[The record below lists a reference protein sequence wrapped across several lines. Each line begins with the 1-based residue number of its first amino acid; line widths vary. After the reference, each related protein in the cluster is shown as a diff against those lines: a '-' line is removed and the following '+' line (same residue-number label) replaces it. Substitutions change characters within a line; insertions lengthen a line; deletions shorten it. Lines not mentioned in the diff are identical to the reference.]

1 MTMSTEYFREQLKQK
16 GLKVTP
22 QRIAIYEAVVN
33 LKNHPT
39 AENIIDSIKKNHPS
53 ISVGTVYKIL
63 DSLVENRLL
72 KKVKNE
78 KDVMRYDAM
87 IHKHHHLYC
96 SDTDKIEDFDDPELD
111 KIIAD
116 YFSKKKIKGFKVKDI
131 SLQITG
137 EFKNN

>member
-1 MTMSTEYFREQLKQK
+1 MTMSAEYFREQLKQK

-22 QRIAIYEAVVN
+22 QRIAIYEAVVK

-39 AENIIDSIKKNHPS
+39 AENIIDFINKNHPN
-53 ISVGTVYKIL
+53 ISVGTVYKVL

-78 KDVMRYDAM
+78 KDVMRYDAL